1 MLGFTAAFVRDFYF
15 ILMLVLTLM
24 ECIKLMSVR
33 EIEYKK
39 NKNLSITGLL
49 LTLFLIFFLGLRPAS
64 GRIFIDMTMYI
75 WSYTHNFTSS
85 DPFFNFLSH
94 FFNSLGVSAT
104 GWLLFIETVY
114 IGCTYLAVTRLF
126 KSYQYVA
133 LLFVYTAFSFFS
145 FGVNGMRN
153 GMAAS
158 IMLLSFSYLITRK
171 PKDII
176 FGIILGL
183 ASVGTHKAMLLPFV
197 CSLLSLFVIK
207 RLRTAVII
215 YMISIVISLIFGGA
229 ISEIVSSLAVLG
241 EDEKLYGYLNP
252 DETFQDRV
260 GFRWDF
266 LIYSVVPIILGYYVE
281 QKEFSEKESKIN
293 KRYLFLLNTYILANS
308 FWVIVIRAYQSNRF
322 AYLSWFIYGL
332 VLSYPLIKL
341 KWKNKNRK
349 IALAL
354 FGQEAF
360 TMLMFLMGR

>member
-1 MLGFTAAFVRDFYF
+1 MLGFSAAFVRDFYF

-49 LTLFLIFFLGLRPAS
+49 LTLFLIFFLGLRPES
-64 GRIFIDMTMYI
+64 SKVFIDMPMYI
-75 WSYTHNFTSS
+75 WSYKNNLTSA

-94 FFNSLGVSAT
+94 FFNDLGVSPT
-104 GWLLFIETVY
+104 GWILFIETVY
-114 IGCTYLAVTRLF
+114 IGCTYLAVTKLF

-133 LLFVYTAFSFFS
+133 LLFLYTSFSFFS
-145 FGVNGMRN
+145 FGTNGLRN

-158 IMLLSFSYLITRK
+158 IMLLSFSYMITRK

-176 FGIILGL
+176 MEIVLGI
-183 ASVGTHKAMLLPFV
+183 ASVCTHKAMLLPFG

-207 RLRTAVII
+207 RFRTAIII
-215 YMISIVISLIFGGA
+215 YMISIVISLVLGGA
-229 ISEIVSSLAVLG
+229 ISEIVSTLAVLS
-241 EDEKLYGYLNP
+241 EDEKMYGYMNP
-252 DETFQDRV
+252 SETFQDRV

-266 LIYSVVPIILGYYVE
+266 LLYSVTPIILGYFAE
-281 QKEFSEKESKIN
+281 QKEDKLN
-293 KRYLFLLNTYILANS
+293 KRYIYLLNTYILANS

-332 VLSYPLIKL
+332 VLSYPLIKDNW
-341 KWKNKNRK
+341 KGKNKK

-360 TMLMFLMGR
+360 TMLMFLMSR

>member
-1 MLGFTAAFVRDFYF
+1 MLGFSAAFVRDFYF

-39 NKNLSITGLL
+39 NNTLSITGLL
-49 LTLFLIFFLGLRPAS
+49 LTLFLIFFLGLRPES
-64 GRIFIDMTMYI
+64 GKVFTDMTMYI
-75 WSYTHNFTSS
+75 WSYKNNFTSS

-94 FFNSLGVSAT
+94 FFNDLGVSPT
-104 GWLLFIETVY
+104 GWILFIETVY
-114 IGCTYLAVTRLF
+114 IGCTYLAVTKLF

-133 LLFVYTAFSFFS
+133 LLFLYTSFSFFS
-145 FGVNGMRN
+145 FGTNGLRN

-158 IMLLSFSYLITRK
+158 IMLLSFSYMITRK

-176 FGIILGL
+176 MGIVLGI
-183 ASVGTHKAMLLPFV
+183 ASVCTHKAMLLPFG

-207 RLRTAVII
+207 RFRTAIII
-215 YMISIVISLIFGGA
+215 YMISIVISLTLGAA
-229 ISEIVSSLAVLG
+229 ISEIVSALAVLS
-241 EDEKLYGYLNP
+241 EDEKMYGYMNP
-252 DETFQDRV
+252 SETFQDRV

-266 LIYSVVPIILGYYVE
+266 LLYSVTPIILGYFAE
-281 QKEFSEKESKIN
+281 QKEDKLN
-293 KRYLFLLNTYILANS
+293 KRYIYLLNTYILANS

-332 VLSYPLIKL
+332 VLSYPLIKDNW
-341 KWKNKNRK
+341 KGKNKK

-360 TMLMFLMGR
+360 TMLMFLMSR

>member
-1 MLGFTAAFVRDFYF
+1 MLGFSAAFVWDFYF
-15 ILMLVLTLM
+15 ILTFVLTLM

-49 LTLFLIFFLGLRPAS
+49 LTLFLIFFLGLRPED
-64 GRIFIDMTMYI
+64 GKVFFDMRMYA
-75 WSYTHNFTSS
+75 WSYNTNFTSS

-94 FFNSLGVSAT
+94 FFNNLGVSVT
-104 GWLLFIETVY
+104 GWFLFIETVY
-114 IGCTYLAVTRLF
+114 IGCTYLAVTKLF

-133 LLFVYTAFSFFS
+133 LLFLYTAYPFVTFAT
-145 FGVNGMRN
+145 NGLRN

-176 FGIILGL
+176 MGIVLGL
-183 ASVGTHKAMLLPFV
+183 ASVGTHKAMLLPFG

-207 RLRTAVII
+207 RFRTAIII
-215 YMISIVISLIFGGA
+215 YMISIVISLVLGGA
-229 ISEIVSSLAVLG
+229 ISEIVSALAVLS
-241 EDEKLYGYLNP
+241 EDEKMYAYLNP
-252 DETFQDRV
+252 GETYQDKV

-266 LIYSVVPIILGYYVE
+266 LLYSVVPIILGYFVE
-281 QKEFSEKESKIN
+281 KKEGKLN
-293 KRYLFLLNTYILANS
+293 KRYNYLLNTYILANS

-332 VLSYPLIKL
+332 VLSYPLIKGNWE
-341 KWKNKNRK
+341 KKNNK

-360 TMLMFLMGR
+360 TMLMFLLTYK

>member
-1 MLGFTAAFVRDFYF
+1 MLGFSAAFVRDFYF

-49 LTLFLIFFLGLRPAS
+49 LTLFLIFFLGLRPES
-64 GRIFIDMTMYI
+64 GKVFTDMTMYI
-75 WSYTHNFTSS
+75 WSYKNNLTSA

-94 FFNSLGVSAT
+94 FFNDLGVSPT
-104 GWLLFIETVY
+104 GWILFIETVY
-114 IGCTYLAVTRLF
+114 IGCTYLAVTKLF

-133 LLFVYTAFSFFS
+133 LLFLYTSFSFFS
-145 FGVNGMRN
+145 FGTNGLRN

-158 IMLLSFSYLITRK
+158 IMLLSFSYMITRK

-176 FGIILGL
+176 MGIVLGI
-183 ASVGTHKAMLLPFV
+183 ASVCTHKAMLLPFG

-207 RLRTAVII
+207 RFRTAIII
-215 YMISIVISLIFGGA
+215 YMISIVISLTLGAA
-229 ISEIVSSLAVLG
+229 ISEIVSALAVLS
-241 EDEKLYGYLNP
+241 EDEKMYGYMNP
-252 DETFQDRV
+252 SETFQDRV
-260 GFRWDF
+260 GFRLDF
-266 LIYSVVPIILGYYVE
+266 LLYSVTPIILGYFAE
-281 QKEFSEKESKIN
+281 QKEDKLN
-293 KRYLFLLNTYILANS
+293 KRYIYLLNTYILANS

-332 VLSYPLIKL
+332 VLSYPLIKDNW
-341 KWKNKNRK
+341 KGKNKK

-360 TMLMFLMGR
+360 TMLMFLMSR

>member
-1 MLGFTAAFVRDFYF
+1 MLGFSAAFVRDFYF

-39 NKNLSITGLL
+39 NNTLSITGLL
-49 LTLFLIFFLGLRPAS
+49 LTLFLIFFLGLRPES
-64 GRIFIDMTMYI
+64 GKVFTDMTMYI
-75 WSYTHNFTSS
+75 WSYKNNFTSS

-94 FFNSLGVSAT
+94 FFNDLGVSPT
-104 GWLLFIETVY
+104 GWILFIETVY
-114 IGCTYLAVTRLF
+114 IGCTYLAVTKLF

-133 LLFVYTAFSFFS
+133 LLFLYTSFSFLS
-145 FGVNGMRN
+145 FGTNGLRN

-158 IMLLSFSYLITRK
+158 IMLLSFSYMITRK

-176 FGIILGL
+176 MGIVLGI
-183 ASVGTHKAMLLPFV
+183 ASVCTHKAMLLPFG

-207 RLRTAVII
+207 RFRTAIII
-215 YMISIVISLIFGGA
+215 YMISIVISLTLGAA
-229 ISEIVSSLAVLG
+229 ISEIVSALAVLS
-241 EDEKLYGYLNP
+241 EDEKMYGYMNP
-252 DETFQDRV
+252 SETFQDRV

-266 LIYSVVPIILGYYVE
+266 LLYSVTPIILGYFAE
-281 QKEFSEKESKIN
+281 QKEDKLN
-293 KRYLFLLNTYILANS
+293 KRYIYLLNTYILANS

-332 VLSYPLIKL
+332 VLSYPLIKDNW
-341 KWKNKNRK
+341 KGKNKK

-360 TMLMFLMGR
+360 TMLMFLMSR